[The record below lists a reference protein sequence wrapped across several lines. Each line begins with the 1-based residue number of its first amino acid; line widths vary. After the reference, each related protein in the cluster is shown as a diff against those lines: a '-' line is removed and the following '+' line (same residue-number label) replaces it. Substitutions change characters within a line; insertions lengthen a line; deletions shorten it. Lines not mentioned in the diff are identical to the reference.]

1 MRALL
6 TLLLLCL
13 LLPAQAAV
21 YSYVDKEGNRVY
33 TDQPPKGVKA
43 TQVPITVPNNLNQQ
57 GQPTR
62 KLSPTPA
69 APVAR
74 TPKAAPFRYQMLRI
88 LVPEPDATVIDQEG
102 QLIVSLVSE
111 PELQPGHSYR
121 LLLDDREAGAGR
133 SPVFPLG
140 GLDRGTHSLVAEI
153 LAADGNVLERTP
165 AQPFHL
171 RRPSLEQKRRA
182 HPCSD
187 KDWGKRPECPLD
199 MKPPEAKKSWLPFL

>member
-1 MRALL
+1 MRPLL
-6 TLLLLCL
+6 ALLLLCL

-43 TQVPITVPNNLNQQ
+43 TKVPVTTPNNLNQQ

-62 KLSPTPA
+62 KLSPTPP
-69 APVAR
+69 PVAKA
-74 TPKAAPFRYQMLRI
+74 PKAAPFRYQMLRI
-88 LVPEPDATVIDQEG
+88 LVPEPDATVIDQQG

-121 LLLDDREAGAGR
+121 LLLDDKEAGVGR

-140 GLDRGTHSLVAEI
+140 NLDRGTHSLVAEI
-153 LAADGNVLERTP
+153 LAADGSVLERTP

-171 RRPSLEQKRRA
+171 RRPSLEQKRQA
-182 HPCSD
+182 HPCAGQ
-187 KDWGKRPECPLD
+187 DWGKRPECPLD
-199 MKPPEAKKSWLPFL
+199 MKPPEARKSWLPFL

>member
-1 MRALL
+1 MRLVAL
-6 TLLLLCL
+6 LLLLCVL
-13 LLPAQAAV
+13 TPARAAV
-21 YSYVDKEGNRVY
+21 YSYVDKDGNRVY

-43 TQVPITVPNNLNQQ
+43 TKVPVNTTNNLNQQ

-62 KLSPTPA
+62 KLSPTPTT
-69 APVAR
+69 PVAK

-88 LVPEPDATVIDQEG
+88 LVPEPDATVIDQQG

-121 LLLDDREAGAGR
+121 LLLDDKEAGVGR
-133 SPVFPLG
+133 SPVFPLD
-140 GLDRGTHSLVAEI
+140 GLDRGTHQLVAEI

-182 HPCSD
+182 HPCAAA
-187 KDWGKRPECPLD
+187 DWGKRPECPLD

>member
-1 MRALL
+1 MPYLLALL
-6 TLLLLCL
+6 LFCC

-21 YSYVDKEGNRVY
+21 YSYVDKDGNRVY

-43 TQVPITVPNNLNQQ
+43 TKVPLTTPNNLNQQ

-62 KLSPTPA
+62 KLSPTPS
-69 APVAR
+69 APTVQ
-74 TPKAAPFRYQMLRI
+74 TPRAAPFRYQMLRI
-88 LVPEPDATVIDQEG
+88 LVPEPDATVIDQQGE
-102 QLIVSLVSE
+102 LIVSLVSE

-121 LLLDDREAGAGR
+121 LLLDDKEAGAGR
-133 SPVFPLG
+133 SPVFPLA
-140 GLDRGTHSLVAEI
+140 GLDRGTHQLVAEI
-153 LAADGNVLERTP
+153 LAADGSVLERTP

-182 HPCSD
+182 HPCAQG
-187 KDWGKRPECPLD
+187 DWGKRPECPLD

>member
-1 MRALL
+1 MRPLL
-6 TLLLLCL
+6 ILLLLCL
-13 LLPAQAAV
+13 LPPVQAAV

-43 TQVPITVPNNLNQQ
+43 TQVPLTVPNNLNQQ

-69 APVAR
+69 APAAR
-74 TPKAAPFRYQMLRI
+74 PAKTAPFRYQMLRI

-111 PELQPGHSYR
+111 PALQPGHSYR
-121 LLLDDREAGAGR
+121 LLLDDKEVGVGH

-140 GLDRGTHSLVAEI
+140 NLDRGSHSLVAEI

-171 RRPSLEQKRRA
+171 RRPSLEQKRLA
-182 HPCSD
+182 HPCGD

-199 MKPPEAKKSWLPFL
+199 LKPPETRNSWLPFL

>member
-1 MRALL
+1 MRPLL
-6 TLLLLCL
+6 ALLLLCL
-13 LLPAQAAV
+13 LLPTQAAV

-43 TQVPITVPNNLNQQ
+43 TKVPVTTPNNLNQQ

-62 KLSPTPA
+62 KLSPTPP
-69 APVAR
+69 PVAKA
-74 TPKAAPFRYQMLRI
+74 PKGAPFRYQMLRI
-88 LVPEPDATVIDQEG
+88 LVPEPDATVIDQQG

-121 LLLDDREAGAGR
+121 LLLDDKEAGVGR

-140 GLDRGTHSLVAEI
+140 NLDRGTHSLVAEI
-153 LAADGNVLERTP
+153 LAADGSVLERTP

-171 RRPSLEQKRRA
+171 RRPSLEQKRQA
-182 HPCSD
+182 HPCAGQ
-187 KDWGKRPECPLD
+187 DWGKRPECPLD
-199 MKPPEAKKSWLPFL
+199 MKPPEARKSWLPFL

>member
-1 MRALL
+1 MHSLL

-43 TQVPITVPNNLNQQ
+43 TPVPLSTPNNLNQQ

-62 KLSPTPA
+62 KLSPTHT

-74 TPKAAPFRYQMLRI
+74 SPRAAPFRYQMLRI
-88 LVPEPDATVIDQEG
+88 LVPEPDATVIDQQG

-121 LLLDDREAGAGR
+121 LLVDDREAGVGR
-133 SPVFPLG
+133 SPVFPLDN
-140 GLDRGTHSLVAEI
+140 LDRGTHSLVAEI

-182 HPCSD
+182 HPCTD

-199 MKPPEAKKSWLPFL
+199 MKPPEPK